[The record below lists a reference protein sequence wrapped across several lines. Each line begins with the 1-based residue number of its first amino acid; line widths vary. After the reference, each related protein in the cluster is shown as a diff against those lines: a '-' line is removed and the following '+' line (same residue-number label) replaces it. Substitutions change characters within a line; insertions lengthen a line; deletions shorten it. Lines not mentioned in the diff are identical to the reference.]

1 MRRGAAARAAFRAGG
16 SGRPGEI
23 EPTFPTV
30 GNIRGLIILAEFTDK
45 KFARDDIRDLYDS
58 MANDENYAGPYAS
71 GSIKSYFKAQSSG
84 KFVPEYDV
92 VGPVALPNDMAY
104 YRLDER
110 ATELMIDACKAADT
124 ESGVDF
130 SQYDFNGDGK
140 VDFVFV
146 VYASSRPPQ
155 SNLPQD
161 FFITNASKCL
171 CRWSFYLVLP
181 FFSAPLPHPDFGNGI
196 VTQFRFKL
204 AFGRFYL
211 ALAKIVKTS

>member
-1 MRRGAAARAAFRAGG
+1 MVN
-16 SGRPGEI
+16 
-23 EPTFPTV
+23 T
-30 GNIRGLIILAEFTDK
+30 ILAKRVNHIVAKGDNPAWPK
-45 KFARDDIRDLYDS
+45 
-58 MANDENYAGPYAS
+58 
-71 GSIKSYFKAQSSG
+71 GSKSRG
-84 KFVPEYDV
+84 
-92 VGPVALPNDMAY
+92 
-104 YRLDER
+104 
-110 ATELMIDACKAADT
+110 
-124 ESGVDF
+124 F
-130 SQYDFNGDGK
+130 S
-140 VDFVFV
+140 
-146 VYASSRPPQ
+146 SSRPPQ